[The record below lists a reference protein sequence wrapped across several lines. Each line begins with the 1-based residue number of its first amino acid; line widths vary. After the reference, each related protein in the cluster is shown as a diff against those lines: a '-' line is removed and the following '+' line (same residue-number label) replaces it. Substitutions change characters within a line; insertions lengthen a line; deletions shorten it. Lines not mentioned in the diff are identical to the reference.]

1 MVCYVFCCPKMIV
14 KIAKIEQW
22 INMKITGYTVS
33 HTSMHDFYGHHEN
46 WQCRKGIV
54 GDELKF
60 KDGQEIASKKFF
72 KITKISFQSSHYQAQ
87 NAKYNM
93 IMSFNMPK
101 LNKTKI
107 SKSIAWHEHFSFF
120 HILFIYI
127 QYLCIHNLFEF
138 SNVALKWIPFHF

>member
-1 MVCYVFCCPKMIV
+1 MKNIFAYFVVCYVFCCPKMIV
-14 KIAKIEQW
+14 KIAKIEHW
-22 INMKITGYTVS
+22 NNMKITGYTVS

-60 KDGQEIASKKFF
+60 KDGQGIAFKKFF

-87 NAKYNM
+87 NAIYN
-93 IMSFNMPK
+93 IIISLNMPK

-107 SKSIAWHEHFSFF
+107 SKSIARYEHFSFF
-120 HILFIYI
+120 H
-127 QYLCIHNLFEF
+127 
-138 SNVALKWIPFHF
+138 PFHLFNIYAFIFYLSFHTLL